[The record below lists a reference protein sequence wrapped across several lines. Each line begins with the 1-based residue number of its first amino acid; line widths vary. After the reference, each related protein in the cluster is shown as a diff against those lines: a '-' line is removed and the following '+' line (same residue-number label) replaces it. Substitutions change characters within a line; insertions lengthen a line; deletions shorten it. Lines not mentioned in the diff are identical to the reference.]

1 MPSHEPSNAA
11 WQLSGTAVIP
21 AEAGISWRP
30 AETIRP
36 EVPAFAGMTRLLVG
50 AGRLADEVAGRD
62 SAKQGEPVSLRR
74 RRLVPAVG
82 GHVVGKGPH
91 HRRIDGGAG
100 IAAGLDPPELA
111 AELVARGDDPLV
123 PVGGLIALEPLVDDG
138 GGQAVGEG

>member
-30 AETIRP
+30 AETSRA

-62 SAKQGEPVSLRR
+62 SAKQGEPVFLRR

-82 GHVVGKGPH
+82 GHVVGEGPH
-91 HRRIDGGAG
+91 HRRIEGGAG
-100 IAAGLDPPELA
+100 VAAGRDTPALDA
-111 AELVARGDDPLV
+111 ARVAS
-123 PVGGLIALEPLVDDG
+123 G
-138 GGQAVGEG
+138 GGACVPGGDQRDLVHHITYRRL